1 MKKTLTTAALLLFY
15 IAAFAQRTDTV
26 VVELAKTSRMVFT
39 IKDKRD
45 LEKLKQYDFQALFND
60 IIAKLERNDSVIII
74 VDSVKNTKVADNT
87 IQETSTDWAQ
97 KDFDRDDY
105 DDDYDYDDDSDVRV
119 FHSNREKR
127 YKHRRTTQSF
137 NLDLGINGYLE
148 DGKFP
153 DEAGAAYA
161 VRPWGSWYVALNSTQ
176 RTRISNAFF
185 VEWSLGVSW
194 YNFKFQ
200 NDNTIITKEPDR
212 LVFEEDTRDVSF
224 VKSKL
229 TVPYLNASLVPMFDI
244 GNGGSSHRKGRMWR
258 SYNSAFRIGV
268 GPYAGYRI
276 GGYTKQVF
284 KEDGEKEKIRN
295 RDNFYLSNLRY
306 GARLQIGIHSADFF
320 INYDINELFATDKGP
335 ALNAFSFGVTF

>member
-1 MKKTLTTAALLLFY
+1 MKKILTTAALLTFC

-45 LEKLKQYDFQALFND
+45 LEQLKQYDFQALFND
-60 IIAKLERNDSVIII
+60 IIQKLERNDSVIVV
-74 VDSVKNTKVADNT
+74 VDSVKNTSVVNHT
-87 IQETSTDWAQ
+87 IPESSEDWAK
-97 KDFDRDDY
+97 KDNGEY
-105 DDDYDYDDDSDVRV
+105 DDNDAEIIISHRDKR
-119 FHSNREKR
+119 NR

-137 NLDLGINGYLE
+137 NIDLGINGYLE

-153 DEAGAAYA
+153 DEEGQPYA

-200 NDNTIITKEPDR
+200 NDNTIITKEPDG
-212 LVFEEDTRDVSF
+212 LVFEEDMRDVSF
-224 VKSKL
+224 IKSKL

-244 GNGGSSHRKGRMWR
+244 GNGGSSHRKGRIWR

-268 GPYAGYRI
+268 GPYVGYRI
-276 GGYTKQVF
+276 GGYTRQVY
-284 KEDGEKEKIRN
+284 KEDGDKEKIRN
-295 RDNFYLSNLRY
+295 RDNFYLSNVRY
-306 GARLQIGIHSADFF
+306 GARLQIGIRSADFF
-320 INYDINELFATDKGP
+320 INYDMNELFAAGKGP